1 MDTLIATLLAW
12 IAATGAYDTTAM
24 PAPRVV
30 EMTPQELT
38 QEFYADAMQLMPE
51 DGVDDRINA
60 LFAHS
65 DGPAGTIY
73 IIAPRFVD
81 DAVHFEDPRDNPLWR
96 EILLHELVHHAQWR
110 SGTAATWA
118 CQSFGEREAYILG
131 GRYLKQVHADDP
143 MPNRMFWAQ
152 LYARC

>member
-1 MDTLIATLLAW
+1 MDSLIAALLAW
-12 IAATGAYDTTAM
+12 IASNSPYDTASM
-24 PAPRVV
+24 PPPRVI

-38 QEFYADAMQLMPE
+38 REYYADAMQLMPA

-60 LFAHS
+60 LFAHA
-65 DGPAGTIY
+65 DGPTGTIY
-73 IIAPRFVD
+73 IMAAPQVA
-81 DAVHFEDPRDNPLWR
+81 DADQFDNPHDNPLWR
-96 EILLHELVHHAQWR
+96 EILLHELVHHAQWQ

-118 CQSFGEREAYILG
+118 CQSYGEREAYLLG
-131 GRYLKQVHADDP
+131 GRYLKEVHTDDP